1 VELTSGGTRQLASIS
16 NVRSCCTSSGLRK
29 RRTGLGQ
36 PTHFVC
42 SLLPLAVG
50 RQLGNWLSMRAEHFS
65 RLRQATC
72 APSDVPAP
80 VNQVCRDGDSRKNLS
95 PIECV
100 FPPKTF
106 SQECPSRCNRQI
118 ALSASSPH
126 GIYIWPTGT
135 VAFGARRTQVRVGI
149 TSMQRP
155 RSALPWIRQIRTSVY
170 AGAASEVGVLKS
182 TDGGSSFTPKN
193 HGMLGAFA
201 SRTGSVQIDPK
212 NPRLLYVGTDGTG
225 VFKSTDGAE
234 SWFRINSGLDDLSVF
249 GLAMAPGSPNNI
261 LYSATFSS
269 VYKKAVTSK

>member
-1 VELTSGGTRQLASIS
+1 MNSARPVLGGGESHAPAIPHFSMRREVPAVELPSGGTRQLPSIS
-16 NVRSCCTSSGLRK
+16 NVRSCCTSRGLRK

-118 ALSASSPH
+118 ALSFVGFVAKSRKS
-126 GIYIWPTGT
+126 GI
-135 VAFGARRTQVRVGI
+135 V
-149 TSMQRP
+149 
-155 RSALPWIRQIRTSVY
+155 
-170 AGAASEVGVLKS
+170 
-182 TDGGSSFTPKN
+182 
-193 HGMLGAFA
+193 
-201 SRTGSVQIDPK
+201 SVQ
-212 NPRLLYVGTDGTG
+212 NCTN
-225 VFKSTDGAE
+225 A
-234 SWFRINSGLDDLSVF
+234 
-249 GLAMAPGSPNNI
+249 AQ
-261 LYSATFSS
+261 
-269 VYKKAVTSK
+269 